1 MLYVSALLLVIISVA
16 NMVDGEAICEEDD
29 SAGLP
34 VCMCKFNNG
43 SKIDLRNITKKGG
56 PRYVCVVQQ
65 LEILD
70 KENKIIM

>member
-16 NMVDGEAICEEDD
+16 NIVDVEAICREDD
-29 SAGLP
+29 SVGLP

-70 KENKIIM
+70 RENKNTM

>member
-1 MLYVSALLLVIISVA
+1 MLYASALLLVIISVA
-16 NMVDGEAICEEDD
+16 NIVYGEAVCEEDD

-43 SKIDLRNITKKGG
+43 SKIDLRNITKEGG

-65 LEILD
+65 LEILNR
-70 KENKIIM
+70 ENKNIM